1 MTDAPPKTPA
11 FRLYRKYLSK
21 LRPYSFPIGVGIAS
35 DLYATFLAMIPPLF
49 SILLFDYAYPG
60 RDLRLLTWVVAAGLV
75 LYFINFFFSSINDY
89 MNVFVDEKISTSL
102 SLDMFRK
109 IMHLP
114 LLSPASKNVGD
125 TTVRILEDADLTAGM
140 LLNAPQALLI
150 NLANLGLFLVISLML
165 NPYVTLLSL
174 ASIPFYL
181 LETEFFSGRLSELR
195 EETQKNRSETYD
207 GLQER
212 LLSLRTV
219 KAFCREDHEALRFKI
234 YLDRRIKLNIK
245 QKIIGIISA
254 FSNSF
259 TLQIWS
265 TFVAWYMGY
274 QVVHGHLTLGQLL
287 ALSAYLPQIA
297 GPIHELA
304 NLYTNF
310 RVGMVSLRRVDEIL
324 SLPSEWDEA
333 FAKEP
338 LALERGKIDVQSLS
352 FRYDELSQTLRKITF
367 EVPEGSS
374 LALVGGSGAGKSTII
389 NLLLRFYDPSE
400 GMIYFDGQTV
410 GRAQIDALRGRMGAV
425 FQEISLF
432 AGTIRENI
440 LYGNPSAS
448 DEEMREAAQMAAAH
462 DFIDALPLKYDSPV
476 EHFGQNFSGGQRQRL
491 AIARALAMKPKIL
504 VLDEAS
510 SALDAES
517 EFLIQET
524 IHRCKGKMTVVIVAH
539 RFSSIKG
546 VDKIVVLDRGTVAES
561 GTFPQLMAKKGVF
574 FTLYQLQMGGFQEF
588 QQRMET
594 EFARYQRYRQDLS
607 VILLDVSNYDQ
618 LAQNEKAGRLA
629 RLMEELNLFL
639 RKNLRIMDFCCV
651 FREREL
657 LIGLP
662 ETNFQ
667 NSVRLARRLRQKI
680 AEQVFEVD
688 EKGFKLDVVPKV
700 ASCREDFVRYPDELI
715 EKAEEAPTDEGMADP
730 DQTIREEKS

>member
-1 MTDAPPKTPA
+1 MTSKAPKTPA
-11 FRLYRKYLSK
+11 FRLYWKYLSR
-21 LRPYSFPIGVGIAS
+21 LRPYAFPIGVGIAS

-60 RDLRLLTWVVAAGLV
+60 RDLKLLTTVVIAGLV

-89 MNVFVDEKISTSL
+89 MNIFVDEKLSTSFAT
-102 SLDMFRK
+102 DMFRR

-114 LLSPASKNVGD
+114 IASPPLKNIGD
-125 TTVRILEDADLTAGM
+125 STVRVLEDSDLSAGM

-150 NLANLGLFLVISLML
+150 NVANLALFLYISLNL

-212 LLSLRTV
+212 LLSIRTV
-219 KAFCREDHEALRFKI
+219 KAFCREEHEVGRFKV

-274 QVVHGHLTLGQLL
+274 QVVEGRLTLGQLV

-310 RVGMVSLRRVDEIL
+310 RVGLVSLRRVDEIL
-324 SLPSEWDEA
+324 DMPSERDEA
-333 FAKEP
+333 SQQELAIDKGRIEADKVTFRYEP
-338 LALERGKIDVQSLS
+338 LSEIIRGVSFDVPAGTSMA
-352 FRYDELSQTLRKITF
+352 I
-367 EVPEGSS
+367 
-374 LALVGGSGAGKSTII
+374 VGGSGAGKSTLI
-389 NLLLRFYDPSE
+389 NLLLKFYDPTA
-400 GMIYFDGQTV
+400 GMITFDGQTV
-410 GRAQIDALRGRMGAV
+410 GRTQIDALRGRIGVV

-432 AGTIRENI
+432 AGTIRENL
-440 LYGNPSAS
+440 LYGNPNAS
-448 DEEMREAAQMAAAH
+448 EADMIEAAQMAAAH
-462 DFIDALPLKYDSPV
+462 DFIEALPLKYDSPV
-476 EHFGQNFSGGQRQRL
+476 EHFGHNFSGGQRQRL

-504 VLDEAS
+504 VLDEAA

-546 VDKIVVLDRGTVAES
+546 VDKIVVLDRGAIAES
-561 GTFPQLMAKKGVF
+561 GTFSELMAQKGVF

-588 QQRMET
+588 HQRLET
-594 EFARYQRYRQDLS
+594 EFARYQRYKQDLAL
-607 VILLDVSNYDQ
+607 ILLEVNNYDQ
-618 LAQNEKAGRLA
+618 LAQSEKSGRMA

-639 RKNLRIMDFCCV
+639 RKNLRIMDFSCV
-651 FREREL
+651 FRERDL
-657 LIGLP
+657 IIGLP
-662 ETNFQ
+662 ETDFQ

-680 AEQVFEVD
+680 ADESFELEDKSFRLEVT
-688 EKGFKLDVVPKV
+688 PRV
-700 ASCREDFVRYPDELI
+700 ASCREHFVQYPDELI
-715 EKAEEAPTDEGMADP
+715 EKAEEMPPDEAHDDP
-730 DQTIREEKS
+730 DQTLRQDFL

>member
-1 MTDAPPKTPA
+1 MTSTAPKTPA
-11 FRLYRKYLSK
+11 FRLYWKYLSR
-21 LRPYSFPIGVGIAS
+21 LRPYAFPIGVGIAS
-35 DLYATFLAMIPPLF
+35 DLYATFLTMIPPLF

-60 RDLRLLTWVVAAGLV
+60 RDLKLLTTVVIAGLG

-89 MNVFVDEKISTSL
+89 MNIFVDEKLSTSFAT
-102 SLDMFRK
+102 DMFRR

-114 LLSPASKNVGD
+114 IASPPLKNIGD
-125 TTVRILEDADLTAGM
+125 STVRVLEDSDLSAGM

-150 NLANLGLFLVISLML
+150 NVANLALFLFISLKL

-181 LETEFFSGRLSELR
+181 LETEFFSGRLSGLR

-212 LLSLRTV
+212 LLSIRTV
-219 KAFCREDHEALRFKI
+219 KAFCREEHEVGRFKV

-274 QVVHGHLTLGQLL
+274 QVVEGRLTLGQLV

-310 RVGMVSLRRVDEIL
+310 RVGLVSLRRVDEIL
-324 SLPSEWDEA
+324 DMPSERDEA
-333 FAKEP
+333 SQQGLNIDKGRIEADKVTFRYEP
-338 LALERGKIDVQSLS
+338 LSEIIRGVS
-352 FRYDELSQTLRKITF
+352 F
-367 EVPEGSS
+367 EVPAGTSM
-374 LALVGGSGAGKSTII
+374 AIVGGSGAGKSTLI
-389 NLLLRFYDPSE
+389 NLLLKFYDPTG
-400 GMIYFDGQTV
+400 GMITFDGQTV
-410 GRAQIDALRGRMGAV
+410 GRTQIDALRGRIGVV

-432 AGTIRENI
+432 AGTIRENL
-440 LYGNPSAS
+440 LYGNPNAS
-448 DEEMREAAQMAAAH
+448 EADMIEAAQMAAAH

-476 EHFGQNFSGGQRQRL
+476 EHFGHNFSGGQRQRL

-504 VLDEAS
+504 VLDEAA

-546 VDKIVVLDRGTVAES
+546 VDKIVVLDRGAIAES
-561 GTFPQLMAKKGVF
+561 GTFSELMAQKGVF

-588 QQRMET
+588 HQRLET
-594 EFARYQRYRQDLS
+594 EFARYQRYKQDLAL
-607 VILLDVSNYDQ
+607 ILLEVNNYDQ
-618 LAQNEKAGRLA
+618 LAQSEKSGRMA

-639 RKNLRIMDFCCV
+639 RKNLRIMDFSCV
-651 FREREL
+651 FRERDL
-657 LIGLP
+657 IIGLP
-662 ETNFQ
+662 ETDFQ

-680 AEQVFEVD
+680 ADESFELEDKTFRLEVT
-688 EKGFKLDVVPKV
+688 PRV
-700 ASCREDFVRYPDELI
+700 ASCREHFVQYPDELI
-715 EKAEEAPTDEGMADP
+715 EKAEEMPPDEAQDDP
-730 DQTIREEKS
+730 DQTLRQDFL